1 MPFKIMIILLHFRQA
16 RMNKFHQFSIL
27 TTLVQYREKIRTCRR
42 YIFFSYLYVKNQQTD
57 DWKKNF
63 CMYKKI
69 YAEFLNN
76 SG

>member
-42 YIFFSYLYVKNQQTD
+42 YIFFSYLYIIRIKFEKEFLYVQ
-57 DWKKNF
+57 
-63 CMYKKI
+63 KKI
-69 YAEFLNN
+69 MLNF
-76 SG
+76 

>member
-42 YIFFSYLYVKNQQTD
+42 DIFFSYLYIIRIKFE
-57 DWKKNF
+57 K
-63 CMYKKI
+63 
-69 YAEFLNN
+69 EFLYVQKNLC
-76 SG
+76 